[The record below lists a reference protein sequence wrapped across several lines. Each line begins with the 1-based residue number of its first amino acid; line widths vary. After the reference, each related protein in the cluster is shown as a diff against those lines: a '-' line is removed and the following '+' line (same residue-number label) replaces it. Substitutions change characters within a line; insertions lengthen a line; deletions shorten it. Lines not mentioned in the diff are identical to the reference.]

1 MINILEY
8 LSEIKKNC
16 RNIAIIILSF
26 ILISSI
32 YTTFFM
38 KQDYEAT
45 VKVFIGKQKFKNTTE
60 SYNNEEVT
68 LYQRLIT
75 TYSEIIKSKKLIN
88 KSINESKINSL
99 KEVDEKIEYGS
110 VIGDLKVNPITNT
123 QIIELKYT
131 SKNPQQSYNL
141 LYSMTENL
149 IAYSKE
155 LYPTVNIKVLEQ
167 VNVNN
172 GNLISKKIMVMG
184 IGVIIGLIVSMG
196 GMVMLMYFNNTF
208 KSKET
213 LEEELGISVL
223 GTIPDMESINV

>member
-16 RNIAIIILSF
+16 RNIAIITLSF
-26 ILISSI
+26 ILIATI

-38 KQDYEAT
+38 NQDYEAT
-45 VKVFIGKQKFKNTTE
+45 VKVFIGKQKFKNTME
-60 SYNNEEVT
+60 SYNNEEIT

-88 KSINESKINSL
+88 KSINE
-99 KEVDEKIEYGS
+99 KIEYGS
-110 VIGDLKVNPITNT
+110 VIGNLTVNPITNT

-141 LYSMTENL
+141 IYSMAENL

-167 VNVNN
+167 VNVSS

-184 IGVIIGLIVSMG
+184 IGFMAGLIVSIG
-196 GMVMLMYFNNTF
+196 GVVMMMYFNNTF

-213 LEEELGISVL
+213 LEKELGLVVL
-223 GTIPDMESINV
+223 GTIPDIQGINV

>member
-8 LSEIKKNC
+8 LNEIRKNC
-16 RNIAIIILSF
+16 RNIAIITLSF
-26 ILISSI
+26 ILIASI

-45 VKVFIGKQKFKNTTE
+45 VKVFIGKQKFQNKME
-60 SYNNEEVT
+60 SYNNEEIT

-75 TYSEIIKSKKLIN
+75 TYSEVIKSKKLIN

-99 KEVDEKIEYGS
+99 REVDGKIEYES
-110 VIGDLKVNPITNT
+110 VIGDLTVNPISDT

-167 VNVNN
+167 VNVNS
-172 GNLISKKIMVMG
+172 GNLMSKKIMVIAIAF
-184 IGVIIGLIVSMG
+184 IGGLIVSIG
-196 GMVMLMYFNNTF
+196 GIVMMMYLNNTF
-208 KSKET
+208 KSKES
-213 LEEELGISVL
+213 LEK
-223 GTIPDMESINV
+223 

>member
-8 LSEIKKNC
+8 LNEIRKNC
-16 RNIAIIILSF
+16 RNIAIITLSF
-26 ILISSI
+26 ILIASI

-45 VKVFIGKQKFKNTTE
+45 VKVFIGKQKFQNKME
-60 SYNNEEVT
+60 SYNNEEIT

-75 TYSEIIKSKKLIN
+75 TYSEVIKSKNLIN

-99 KEVDEKIEYGS
+99 NEVEEKIEYES
-110 VIGDLKVNPITNT
+110 VIGDLTVNPITNT

-131 SKNPQQSYNL
+131 SKSPQQSYNL

-167 VNVNN
+167 VNVNS
-172 GNLISKKIMVMG
+172 GSLMGKKIIVMS
-184 IGVIIGLIVSMG
+184 IAFIFGLIVSIG
-196 GMVMLMYFNNTF
+196 GVVMMMYFNNTF
-208 KSKET
+208 KSKES
-213 LEEELGISVL
+213 LEKELGLAVIAA
-223 GTIPDMESINV
+223 IPDIENI

>member
-8 LSEIKKNC
+8 LNEIKKNC
-16 RNIAIIILSF
+16 RNIIIITLSF
-26 ILISSI
+26 ILIAGI

-38 KQDYEAT
+38 EQDYEAT

-60 SYNNEEVT
+60 SYNNEEIT

-75 TYSEIIKSKKLIN
+75 TYSEVIKSKKLIN
-88 KSINESKINSL
+88 KSINDSKINSL
-99 KEVDEKIEYGS
+99 KEIEGKIEYGS
-110 VIGDLKVNPITNT
+110 VIGNLIVNPITNT

-141 LYSMTENL
+141 IYSMTKNL

-167 VNVNN
+167 VSVSS
-172 GNLISKKIMVMG
+172 GTLMSKKLIIMGMAFISGLVVSIGGLVM
-184 IGVIIGLIVSMG
+184 M
-196 GMVMLMYFNNTF
+196 MYFNNTF
-208 KSKET
+208 KSKEI
-213 LEEELGISVL
+213 LEKELGLVVL
-223 GTIPDMESINV
+223 GTIPDIEGINI

>member
-1 MINILEY
+1 MINIVEY
-8 LSEIKKNC
+8 LNEIRKSC
-16 RNIAIIILSF
+16 RSIAIITLSF
-26 ILISSI
+26 ILIASI

-45 VKVFIGKQKFKNTTE
+45 VKVFIGKQKFQNTME
-60 SYNNEEVT
+60 NYNNEEIT

-75 TYSEIIKSKKLIN
+75 TYSEVIKSKKLIN

-99 KEVDEKIEYGS
+99 REVDRKIEYES
-110 VIGDLKVNPITNT
+110 VIGDLTVNPITNT

-167 VNVNN
+167 VNVSN
-172 GNLISKKIMVMG
+172 GNLMSKKIMIMG
-184 IGVIIGLIVSMG
+184 IAFICGLIVSIG
-196 GMVMLMYFNNTF
+196 GVVMIMYFNNTF
-208 KSKET
+208 KSKES
-213 LEEELGISVL
+213 LEKELGLAVIGS
-223 GTIPDMESINV
+223 IPDIENI

>member
-16 RNIAIIILSF
+16 RNIAIITLSF
-26 ILISSI
+26 ILIATI

-38 KQDYEAT
+38 NQDYEAT
-45 VKVFIGKQKFKNTTE
+45 VKVFIGKQKFKNTMQ

-75 TYSEIIKSKKLIN
+75 TYSEVIKSKKLIN

-99 KEVDEKIEYGS
+99 KEIDGKIEYGS
-110 VIGDLKVNPITNT
+110 VIGNLTVNPITDT

-141 LYSMTENL
+141 IYSMTENL

-167 VNVNN
+167 VNVNSSD
-172 GNLISKKIMVMG
+172 LMSKKIMVMG
-184 IGVIIGLIVSMG
+184 IGFIGGLIVSIG
-196 GMVMLMYFNNTF
+196 AVVMMMYFNNTF

-213 LEEELGISVL
+213 LEEELGLAVL
-223 GTIPDMESINV
+223 GTIPDIQDINV

>member
-8 LSEIKKNC
+8 LNEIRKNC
-16 RNIAIIILSF
+16 RNIAIITLSF
-26 ILISSI
+26 ILIASI

-45 VKVFIGKQKFKNTTE
+45 VKVFIGKQKFQNTME
-60 SYNNEEVT
+60 SYNNEEIT

-75 TYSEIIKSKKLIN
+75 TYSEVIKSKKLIN

-99 KEVDEKIEYGS
+99 REVDRKIEYES
-110 VIGDLKVNPITNT
+110 VIGDLTVNPITNT
-123 QIIELKYT
+123 QIIELKYS

-167 VNVNN
+167 VNVSN
-172 GNLISKKIMVMG
+172 GNLMSKKIMVMSIAF
-184 IGVIIGLIVSMG
+184 IGGLIVSIG
-196 GMVMLMYFNNTF
+196 GVVMMMYFNNTF
-208 KSKET
+208 KSKES
-213 LEEELGISVL
+213 LEKELGLAVIGS
-223 GTIPDMESINV
+223 IPDIENI